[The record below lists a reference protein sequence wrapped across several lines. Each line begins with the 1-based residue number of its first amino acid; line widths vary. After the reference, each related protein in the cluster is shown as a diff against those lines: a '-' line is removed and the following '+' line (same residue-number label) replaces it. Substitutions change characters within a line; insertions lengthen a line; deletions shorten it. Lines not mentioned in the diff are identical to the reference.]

1 MILGN
6 DLLWKLTLMTVVIHL
21 VDTLSYSVRLNS
33 VKSGQ
38 FALSLSLFNLI
49 VLVSRTANTFQ
60 GPLIGKMIDR
70 SIQSHYDPL
79 LEIRTVIGGATF
91 GTFIGILMIPTFLKI
106 FSKAVAKLEAV
117 GSIPAIVV
125 QALSIGNIRRIA
137 GSTVKPSRSMLHGLR
152 FKNIPKRLL
161 LLNAFITGI
170 YAIGVLAAYYAAIY
184 VPENR
189 LAAAGSSGMIN
200 GIASIL
206 LTMFIDPKAAII
218 TDEAYRG
225 RRPYGDVKALV
236 IILIGTKFMGTLLG
250 QVLLVPAAKL
260 IAAFYL

>member
-1 MILGN
+1 MVFG
-6 DLLWKLTLMTVVIHL
+6 DGLLWKLTLLTVVIHL

-60 GPLIGKMIDR
+60 GPLIGRMIDT
-70 SIQSHYDPL
+70 SIKVQYDPL
-79 LEIRTVIGGATF
+79 WEIRTVIVGATV
-91 GTFIGILMIPTFLKI
+91 GTTLGILMMPTFLKV
-106 FSKAVAKLEAV
+106 FSKAVRKLEV
-117 GSIPAIVV
+117 SGSIPAIVV
-125 QALSIGNIRRIA
+125 QALSLGNIRRIA
-137 GSTVKPSRSMLHGLR
+137 NNTVRPSRGMIHGLR

-170 YAIGVLAAYYAAIY
+170 YAIGVLAAYYAAVY

-206 LTMFIDPKAAII
+206 LTMFVDPRAAII

-225 RRPYGDVKALV
+225 KRQYGDVKSLV
-236 IILIGTKFMGTLLG
+236 IILVGTKFLGTLLG
-250 QVLLVPAAKL
+250 QVFLIPAAKI
-260 IAAFYL
+260 IAYFYM